1 MLEIGTPA
9 NKRRQTMPVRDERA
23 GHPFSIS
30 VLQEVFAICRL
41 DQDVPIPDWALVGS
55 FHSITRTK
63 GELSIVCPDIR
74 VPRGTVCNRGWRC
87 LKIEGLLDFSLTGI
101 LAPLA
106 TALADA
112 GISIFPVSTYDT
124 DYIMVQE
131 PDLEEAVSALAKMG
145 YEIH

>member
-1 MLEIGTPA
+1 MFGIGTSS
-9 NKRRQTMPVRDERA
+9 NKRRQTMPLREEKA
-23 GHPFSIS
+23 GHPLSIS
-30 VLQEVFAICRL
+30 VLEEVFAICRL
-41 DQDVPIPDWALVGS
+41 DPEVPIPDWAMVGS

-63 GELSIVCPDIR
+63 DELSVVCSDLR

-112 GISIFPVSTYDT
+112 GISIFSISTYNT

-131 PDLEEAVSALAKMG
+131 PDLEEAVSVLVKMG

>member
-1 MLEIGTPA
+1 MSLREEKA
-9 NKRRQTMPVRDERA
+9 DR
-23 GHPFSIS
+23 PFSIS
-30 VLQEVFAICRL
+30 VLQGTFAICRL
-41 DQDVPIPDWALVGS
+41 DQGIPIPDWALAGS

-63 GELSIVCPDIR
+63 DELSIVCPEAVI
-74 VPRGTVCNRGWRC
+74 PKGTVCNRGWRC
-87 LKIEGLLDFSLTGI
+87 LKIEGILDLSLTGV

-112 GISIFPVSTYDT
+112 GISIFSISTYDT

-131 PDLEEAVSALAKMG
+131 LDLEEAVSVLAKMG